1 MLGVTVQVYVTLRA
15 RTRIRVCARTYIR
28 NYDRR
33 RVLRALSFYGDERQ
47 QRAVA
52 KRFLSYA
59 RTIVGT
65 VRNVNLLLT
74 ATVHHLLDVSVKLDS
89 VLNQGNVLFSVMKFF
104 TLDMLSLPRVSALIL
119 PK

>member
-15 RTRIRVCARTYIR
+15 RTRIRACARTYIR

-33 RVLRALSFYGDERQ
+33 RVLCALSFYGDERQ
-47 QRAVA
+47 QRTVA

-74 ATVHHLLDVSVKLDS
+74 ATVRAVVAYWIMYMCACIGVGLVMVSQLV
-89 VLNQGNVLFSVMKFF
+89 GF
-104 TLDMLSLPRVSALIL
+104 I
-119 PK
+119 